1 MSRKTE
7 LTPEEAAA
15 FGRLLSHVG
24 FAPTIKLGKG
34 TDAKA
39 IRRVTDANVVYALV
53 EQTALGL
60 RDGVQRYTLWLAP
73 LRAHANGNGKRI
85 SNSQRAWSPAAR
97 EAQSK
102 RMVQMWKR
110 RRATTTTT
118 A

>member
-1 MSRKTE
+1 MSRKAE
-7 LTPEEAAA
+7 LTVEEAAA
-15 FGRLLSHVG
+15 FARLLSHVG

-53 EQTALGL
+53 EQTAAGL
-60 RDGVQRYTLWLAP
+60 RDGTQRYTLWIAP
-73 LRAHANGNGKRI
+73 LHANGNGKRVA
-85 SNSQRAWSPAAR
+85 NGRRAWSPAAR

-102 RMVQMWKR
+102 RMVQMWKHR
-110 RRATTTTT
+110 KATTTT